1 MITLKKEIKMQ
12 LQTVGEPWMLGVF
25 FVIVI
30 IMICVDMFMLGRK
43 GDSKV
48 STKEALIWSV
58 IWISIAMLFNLWL
71 YFYLS
76 GKYDENIATQKS
88 LEFLTGYILEKSLA
102 VDNLFVFV
110 MLFAYFKVPEI
121 YQKRVL
127 VYGIFGA
134 LILRSIMIV
143 VGATLVS
150 QFHWILYIFGAFL
163 LFSGIKMFKSSED
176 SGDIENNFII
186 KFLKR
191 NFKITDNYHGEKFFV
206 KIDGKTWI
214 TPLFVVLIFIE
225 VTDLIFAVDSIP
237 AIFAVTTDPF
247 IVYTS
252 NIFAILG
259 LRALYFILADM
270 ADRFELLKYGLA
282 IILMFIGVKLL
293 IMEFYKIPIL
303 LSLGFVIG
311 VLVISIIASIK
322 KTSKK
327 I

>member
-1 MITLKKEIKMQ
+1 MQ

-25 FVIVI
+25 FIVVL

-48 STKEALIWSV
+48 STKEALTWSIV
-58 IWISIAMLFNLWL
+58 WITIAMLFNLWL
-71 YFYLS
+71 YFYL
-76 GKYDENIATQKS
+76 GDKYGEEIATQKS
-88 LEFLTGYILEKSLA
+88 LEFLTGYVLEKSLA

-110 MLFAYFKVPEI
+110 MLFAYFKVPDI

-150 QFHWILYIFGAFL
+150 EFHWILYIFGAFL
-163 LFSGIKMFKSSED
+163 LFSGIKMFKAGED

-186 KFLKR
+186 KFLRR

-293 IMEFYKIPIL
+293 IMEFFKIPIL

-311 VLVISIIASIK
+311 VLAISIIASIK

-327 I
+327 V

>member
-1 MITLKKEIKMQ
+1 MQ

-25 FVIVI
+25 FLIVI
-30 IMICVDMFMLGRK
+30 LMICVDLFTLGRK

-48 STKEALIWSV
+48 STREALIWSV
-58 IWISIAMLFNLWL
+58 VWITVAMLFNLWL
-71 YFYLS
+71 YFYL
-76 GKYDENIATQKS
+76 GNKYGEEIATQKS

-110 MLFAYFKVPEI
+110 MLFAYFKVPDI

-150 QFHWILYIFGAFL
+150 EFQWILYIFGAFL
-163 LFSGIKMFKSSED
+163 LFSGIKMFKASED

-186 KFLKR
+186 KFLRK

-270 ADRFELLKYGLA
+270 ADKFELLKYGLA
-282 IILMFIGVKLL
+282 VILMFIGVKLL

-322 KTSKK
+322 KV
-327 I
+327 

>member
-1 MITLKKEIKMQ
+1 MQ
-12 LQTVGEPWMLGVF
+12 LQTVGEPWMLGIF
-25 FVIVI
+25 FVVVT
-30 IMICVDMFMLGRK
+30 IMVLIDMFMLGRK

-48 STKEALIWSV
+48 STKEALIWSI
-58 IWISIAMLFNLWL
+58 IWVAVAMLFNLWL

-76 GKYDENIATQKS
+76 DKFSEEIATQKS
-88 LEFLTGYILEKSLA
+88 IEFLTGYVLEKSLA

-110 MLFAYFKVPEI
+110 MLFAYFKVPEV

-143 VGATLVS
+143 IGATLVS

-163 LFSGIKMFKSSED
+163 LFSGIKMFKAGED

-186 KFLKR
+186 KFLRR
-191 NFKITDNYHGEKFFV
+191 NFKITNDYHGEKFFV

-225 VTDLIFAVDSIP
+225 FTDLIFAVDSIP

-282 IILMFIGVKLL
+282 VILIFIGIKLL

-303 LSLGFVIG
+303 LSLGFVVG
-311 VLVISIIASIK
+311 VLAISIIASIK
-322 KTSKK
+322 MSSKK

>member
-1 MITLKKEIKMQ
+1 M
-12 LQTVGEPWMLGVF
+12 
-25 FVIVI
+25 IVI
-30 IMICVDMFMLGRK
+30 
-43 GDSKV
+43 
-48 STKEALIWSV
+48 
-58 IWISIAMLFNLWL
+58 
-71 YFYLS
+71 
-76 GKYDENIATQKS
+76 
-88 LEFLTGYILEKSLA
+88 
-102 VDNLFVFV
+102 
-110 MLFAYFKVPEI
+110 
-121 YQKRVL
+121 
-127 VYGIFGA
+127 
-134 LILRSIMIV
+134 
-143 VGATLVS
+143 GATLVS
-150 QFHWILYIFGAFL
+150 QFQWVLYLFGAFL
-163 LFSGIKMFKSSED
+163 LFSGIKMFKNSEE

-186 KFLKR
+186 KFLKK
-191 NFKITDNYHGEKFFV
+191 NFKITNNYYGEKFFIT
-206 KIDGKTWI
+206 IDGKMWI

-282 IILMFIGVKLL
+282 VILMFIGVKLL

-311 VLVISIIASIK
+311 VLAISIIASIK
-322 KTSKK
+322 KTSHK

>member
-1 MITLKKEIKMQ
+1 ME

-48 STKEALIWSV
+48 STKEALVWSV

-76 GKYDENIATQKS
+76 DKYDENIATQKS

-191 NFKITDNYHGEKFFV
+191 NFKITNNYHGEKFFV

-282 IILMFIGVKLL
+282 IILMFIGIKLL

-311 VLVISIIASIK
+311 VLVISIIVSIK

>member
-1 MITLKKEIKMQ
+1 MQ

-25 FVIVI
+25 FIVVL

-48 STKEALIWSV
+48 STKEALIWSA
-58 IWISIAMLFNLWL
+58 IWITIAMLFNLWL
-71 YFYLS
+71 YIYLGS
-76 GKYDENIATQKS
+76 KYGEEVATQKS
-88 LEFLTGYILEKSLA
+88 LEFLTGYVLEKSLA
-102 VDNLFVFV
+102 VDNLFVFI
-110 MLFAYFKVPEI
+110 MLFTYFKVPEI

-150 QFHWILYIFGAFL
+150 EFHWILYIFGAFL
-163 LFSGIKMFKSSED
+163 LFSGIKMFKSGED

-186 KFLKR
+186 KFLRK

-225 VTDLIFAVDSIP
+225 FTDLIFAVDSIP

-259 LRALYFILADM
+259 LRALYFILVDM

-293 IMEFYKIPIL
+293 IMEFFKIPIL

-311 VLVISIIASIK
+311 VLAISIIASIK

-327 I
+327 V

>member
-1 MITLKKEIKMQ
+1 MQ

-25 FVIVI
+25 FIVVL

-48 STKEALIWSV
+48 STKEALIWSA
-58 IWISIAMLFNLWL
+58 IWITIAMLFNLWL
-71 YFYLS
+71 YFYLGS
-76 GKYDENIATQKS
+76 KYGEEVATQKS
-88 LEFLTGYILEKSLA
+88 LEFLTGYVLEKSLA
-102 VDNLFVFV
+102 VDNLFVFI
-110 MLFAYFKVPEI
+110 MLFTYFKVPEI

-150 QFHWILYIFGAFL
+150 EFHWILYIFGAFL
-163 LFSGIKMFKSSED
+163 LFSGIKMFKSGED

-186 KFLKR
+186 KFLRK

-225 VTDLIFAVDSIP
+225 FTDLIFAVDSIP

-259 LRALYFILADM
+259 LRALYFILVDM

-293 IMEFYKIPIL
+293 IMEFFKIPIL

-311 VLVISIIASIK
+311 VLAISIIASIK

-327 I
+327 V

>member
-1 MITLKKEIKMQ
+1 MQ

-30 IMICVDMFMLGRK
+30 VMIFIDMFMLGRK
-43 GDSKV
+43 GDTKV

-58 IWISIAMLFNLWL
+58 VWITIAMLFNLWL

-76 GKYDENIATQKS
+76 DKYDADIATQKS

-110 MLFAYFKVPEI
+110 MLFAYFKVPTI

-127 VYGIFGA
+127 IYGIFGA

-143 VGATLVS
+143 IGATLVS
-150 QFHWILYIFGAFL
+150 EFQWILYLFGAFL
-163 LFSGIKMFKSSED
+163 LFSGIKMFKTSEH
-176 SGDIENNFII
+176 SGDIENNFSI
-186 KFLKR
+186 KFLRK

-282 IILMFIGVKLL
+282 VILMFIGVKLL

-311 VLVISIIASIK
+311 VLAISIIASIK

>member
-1 MITLKKEIKMQ
+1 MQ

-25 FVIVI
+25 FIVVL

-48 STKEALIWSV
+48 STKEALIWSA
-58 IWISIAMLFNLWL
+58 IWITIAMLFNLWL
-71 YFYLS
+71 YIYLGS
-76 GKYDENIATQKS
+76 KYGEEVATQKS
-88 LEFLTGYILEKSLA
+88 LEFLTGYVLEKSLA

-110 MLFAYFKVPEI
+110 MLFAYFKVPDI

-163 LFSGIKMFKSSED
+163 LFSGIKMFKAGED

-186 KFLKR
+186 KFLRR

-225 VTDLIFAVDSIP
+225 FTDLIFAVDSIP

-259 LRALYFILADM
+259 LRALYFILVDM

-293 IMEFYKIPIL
+293 IMEFFKIPIL

-311 VLVISIIASIK
+311 VLAISIIASIK

-327 I
+327 V

>member
-1 MITLKKEIKMQ
+1 MQ

-25 FVIVI
+25 FIVVL

-48 STKEALIWSV
+48 STKEALIWSA
-58 IWISIAMLFNLWL
+58 IWITIAMLFNLWL
-71 YFYLS
+71 YIYLGS
-76 GKYDENIATQKS
+76 KYGEEVATQKS
-88 LEFLTGYILEKSLA
+88 LEFLTGYVLEKSLA

-110 MLFAYFKVPEI
+110 MLFAYFKVPDI

-150 QFHWILYIFGAFL
+150 EFHWILYIFGAFL

-191 NFKITDNYHGEKFFV
+191 NFKITNNYHGEKFFV

-225 VTDLIFAVDSIP
+225 FTDLIFAVDSIP

-259 LRALYFILADM
+259 LRALYFILVDM

-293 IMEFYKIPIL
+293 IMEFFKIPIL

-311 VLVISIIASIK
+311 VLAISIIASIK

-327 I
+327 V

>member
-1 MITLKKEIKMQ
+1 MQ

-25 FVIVI
+25 FIIVL

-48 STKEALIWSV
+48 STKEALIWSI
-58 IWISIAMLFNLWL
+58 IWITIAMLFNLWL
-71 YFYLS
+71 YFYLGS
-76 GKYDENIATQKS
+76 KYGEEVATQKS
-88 LEFLTGYILEKSLA
+88 LEFLTGYVLEKSLA

-150 QFHWILYIFGAFL
+150 EFHWILYIFGAFL
-163 LFSGIKMFKSSED
+163 LFSGIKMFKSGED

-186 KFLKR
+186 KFLRK

-225 VTDLIFAVDSIP
+225 FTDLIFAVDSIP

-259 LRALYFILADM
+259 LRALYFILVDM

-293 IMEFYKIPIL
+293 IMEFFKIPIL

-311 VLVISIIASIK
+311 VLAISIIASIK

-327 I
+327 V

>member
-1 MITLKKEIKMQ
+1 ME

-25 FVIVI
+25 FIIVL

-43 GDSKV
+43 GDTKV
-48 STKEALIWSV
+48 STKEALIWSA
-58 IWISIAMLFNLWL
+58 IWITIAMLFNLWL
-71 YFYLS
+71 YFYLGS
-76 GKYDENIATQKS
+76 KYGEEVATQKS
-88 LEFLTGYILEKSLA
+88 LEFLTGYVLEKSLA

-110 MLFAYFKVPEI
+110 MLFAYFKVPDI

-150 QFHWILYIFGAFL
+150 EFHWILYIFGAFL
-163 LFSGIKMFKSSED
+163 LFSGIKMFKAGED

-186 KFLKR
+186 KFLRR

-225 VTDLIFAVDSIP
+225 FTDLIFAVDSIP

-259 LRALYFILADM
+259 LRALYFILVDM

-293 IMEFYKIPIL
+293 IMEFFKIPIL

-311 VLVISIIASIK
+311 VLAISIIASIK

-327 I
+327 V

>member
-1 MITLKKEIKMQ
+1 MQ
-12 LQTVGEPWMLGVF
+12 FQTVGEPWMLGVF
-25 FVIVI
+25 FVVVI
-30 IMICVDMFMLGRK
+30 AMILIDMFMLGRK
-43 GDSKV
+43 GDAKV
-48 STKEALIWSV
+48 STKEALIWSIV
-58 IWISIAMLFNLWL
+58 WVAVAMAFNLWL
-71 YFYLS
+71 YLYLG
-76 GKYDENIATQKS
+76 GKYGEEVASQKS

-110 MLFAYFKVPEI
+110 MLFAYFKVPDI

-143 VGATLVS
+143 IGAALVS

-163 LFSGIKMFKSSED
+163 LFSGIKMFKAGED

-186 KFLKR
+186 KFLRR
-191 NFKITDNYHGEKFFV
+191 NFKITDGYHDEKFFV
-206 KIDGKTWI
+206 KLDGRTWI

-282 IILMFIGVKLL
+282 VILIFIGVKLL

-311 VLVISIIASIK
+311 VLAISIIASIK
-322 KTSKK
+322 KTGKNG
-327 I
+327 

>member
-1 MITLKKEIKMQ
+1 ME

-48 STKEALIWSV
+48 STKEALVWSV

-76 GKYDENIATQKS
+76 DKYDENIATQKS

-150 QFHWILYIFGAFL
+150 EFHWILYIFGAFL
-163 LFSGIKMFKSSED
+163 LFSGIKMFKSGED

-186 KFLKR
+186 KFLRR

-225 VTDLIFAVDSIP
+225 FTDLIFAVDSIP

-259 LRALYFILADM
+259 LRALYFILVDM

-293 IMEFYKIPIL
+293 IMEFFKIPIL

-311 VLVISIIASIK
+311 VLAISIIASIK

-327 I
+327 V

>member
-1 MITLKKEIKMQ
+1 MQ

-25 FVIVI
+25 FIVVL

-48 STKEALIWSV
+48 STKEALIWSA
-58 IWISIAMLFNLWL
+58 IWITIAMLFNLWL
-71 YFYLS
+71 YFYLGS
-76 GKYDENIATQKS
+76 KYGEEVATQKS
-88 LEFLTGYILEKSLA
+88 LEFLTGYVLEKSLA
-102 VDNLFVFV
+102 VDNLFVFI
-110 MLFAYFKVPEI
+110 MLFTYFKVPEI

-150 QFHWILYIFGAFL
+150 EFHWILYIFGAFL
-163 LFSGIKMFKSSED
+163 LFSGIKMFKSGED

-186 KFLKR
+186 KFLRR

-225 VTDLIFAVDSIP
+225 FTDLIFAVDSIP

-259 LRALYFILADM
+259 LRALYFILVDM

-293 IMEFYKIPIL
+293 IMEFFKIPIL
-303 LSLGFVIG
+303 LSLGFAIG
-311 VLVISIIASIK
+311 VLAISIIASIK

-327 I
+327 V

>member
-1 MITLKKEIKMQ
+1 MQ

-25 FVIVI
+25 FIVVL

-48 STKEALIWSV
+48 STKEALIWSA
-58 IWISIAMLFNLWL
+58 IWITIAMLFNLWL
-71 YFYLS
+71 YFYLGS
-76 GKYDENIATQKS
+76 KYGEEVATQKS
-88 LEFLTGYILEKSLA
+88 LEFLTGYVLEKSLA
-102 VDNLFVFV
+102 VDNLFVFI
-110 MLFAYFKVPEI
+110 MLFTYFKVPEI

-150 QFHWILYIFGAFL
+150 EFHWILYIFGAFL
-163 LFSGIKMFKSSED
+163 LFSGIKMFKAGED

-186 KFLKR
+186 KFLRR

-225 VTDLIFAVDSIP
+225 FTDLIFAVDSIP

-259 LRALYFILADM
+259 LRALYFILVDM

-293 IMEFYKIPIL
+293 IMEFFKIPIL

-311 VLVISIIASIK
+311 VLAISIIASIK

-327 I
+327 V

>member
-1 MITLKKEIKMQ
+1 MQ

-25 FVIVI
+25 FIVVL

-48 STKEALIWSV
+48 STKEALVWSV

-76 GKYDENIATQKS
+76 DKYDENIATQKS

-150 QFHWILYIFGAFL
+150 EFHWILYIFGAFL
-163 LFSGIKMFKSSED
+163 LFSGIKMFKSGED

-186 KFLKR
+186 KFLRR

-225 VTDLIFAVDSIP
+225 FTDLIFAVDSIP

-259 LRALYFILADM
+259 LRALYFILVDM

-293 IMEFYKIPIL
+293 IMEFFKIPIL

-311 VLVISIIASIK
+311 VLAISIIASIK

-327 I
+327 V

>member
-1 MITLKKEIKMQ
+1 ME

-25 FVIVI
+25 FIVVIV
-30 IMICVDMFMLGRK
+30 MIFVDMFMLGRK
-43 GDSKV
+43 GDTKV

-58 IWISIAMLFNLWL
+58 IWITIAMLFNLWL
-71 YFYLS
+71 YFYLGS
-76 GKYDENIATQKS
+76 KYGEEIATQKS

-225 VTDLIFAVDSIP
+225 ATDLIFAVDSIP

-282 IILMFIGVKLL
+282 VILMFIGVKLL
-293 IMEFYKIPIL
+293 IIEFYKIPIL

>member
-1 MITLKKEIKMQ
+1 MQ

-25 FVIVI
+25 FLIVI
-30 IMICVDMFMLGRK
+30 LMIFVDLFTLGRK

-48 STKEALIWSV
+48 STREALIWSV
-58 IWISIAMLFNLWL
+58 VWITVAMLFNLWL
-71 YFYLS
+71 YFYL
-76 GKYDENIATQKS
+76 GDKYGEEIATQKS

-110 MLFAYFKVPEI
+110 MLFAYFKVPDI

-150 QFHWILYIFGAFL
+150 EFQWILYIFGAFL
-163 LFSGIKMFKSSED
+163 LFSGIKMFKASED

-186 KFLKR
+186 KFLRK

-282 IILMFIGVKLL
+282 VILMFIGVKLL

-322 KTSKK
+322 KV
-327 I
+327 

>member
-1 MITLKKEIKMQ
+1 ME

-48 STKEALIWSV
+48 STKEALIWSA
-58 IWISIAMLFNLWL
+58 IWITIAMLFNLWL
-71 YFYLS
+71 YFYLGS
-76 GKYDENIATQKS
+76 KYGEEVATQKS
-88 LEFLTGYILEKSLA
+88 LEFLTGYVLEKSLA
-102 VDNLFVFV
+102 VDNLFVFI
-110 MLFAYFKVPEI
+110 MLFTYFKVPEI

-150 QFHWILYIFGAFL
+150 EFHWILYIFGAFL
-163 LFSGIKMFKSSED
+163 LFSGIKMFKSGED

-186 KFLKR
+186 KFLRR

-225 VTDLIFAVDSIP
+225 FTDLIFAVDSIP

-259 LRALYFILADM
+259 LRALYFILVDM

-293 IMEFYKIPIL
+293 IMEFFKIPIL

-311 VLVISIIASIK
+311 VLAISIIASIK

-327 I
+327 V

>member
-1 MITLKKEIKMQ
+1 ME

-48 STKEALIWSV
+48 STKEALVWSV

-76 GKYDENIATQKS
+76 DKYDENIATQKS

-102 VDNLFVFV
+102 VDNLFVFI

-150 QFHWILYIFGAFL
+150 EFHWILYIFGAFL
-163 LFSGIKMFKSSED
+163 LFSGIKMFKSGED

-186 KFLKR
+186 KFLRR

-225 VTDLIFAVDSIP
+225 FTDLIFAVDSIP

-259 LRALYFILADM
+259 LRALYFILVDM

-293 IMEFYKIPIL
+293 IMEFFKIPIL

-327 I
+327 V

>member
-1 MITLKKEIKMQ
+1 MQ

-25 FVIVI
+25 FIVVL

-48 STKEALIWSV
+48 STKEALIWSA
-58 IWISIAMLFNLWL
+58 IWITIAMLFNLWL
-71 YFYLS
+71 YFYLGS
-76 GKYDENIATQKS
+76 KYGEEVATQKS
-88 LEFLTGYILEKSLA
+88 LEFLTGYVLEKSLA
-102 VDNLFVFV
+102 VDNLFVFI
-110 MLFAYFKVPEI
+110 MLFTYFKVPEI

-150 QFHWILYIFGAFL
+150 EFHWILYIFGAFL
-163 LFSGIKMFKSSED
+163 LFSGIKMFKAGED

-186 KFLKR
+186 KFLRK

-225 VTDLIFAVDSIP
+225 FTDLIFAVDSIP

-259 LRALYFILADM
+259 LRALYFILVDM

-293 IMEFYKIPIL
+293 IMEFFKIPIL

-311 VLVISIIASIK
+311 VLAISIIASIK

-327 I
+327 V

>member
-1 MITLKKEIKMQ
+1 MQ

-25 FVIVI
+25 FIVVL

-48 STKEALIWSV
+48 STKEALIWSA
-58 IWISIAMLFNLWL
+58 IWITIAMLFNLWL
-71 YFYLS
+71 YIYLGS
-76 GKYDENIATQKS
+76 KYGEEVATQKS
-88 LEFLTGYILEKSLA
+88 LEFLTGYVLEKSLA

-110 MLFAYFKVPEI
+110 MLFAYFKVPDI

-150 QFHWILYIFGAFL
+150 EFHWILYIFGAFL
-163 LFSGIKMFKSSED
+163 LFSGIKMFKAGED

-186 KFLKR
+186 KFLRR

-225 VTDLIFAVDSIP
+225 FTDLIFAVDSIP

-259 LRALYFILADM
+259 LRALYFILVDM

-293 IMEFYKIPIL
+293 IMEFFKIPIL

-311 VLVISIIASIK
+311 VLAISIIASIK

-327 I
+327 V

>member
-1 MITLKKEIKMQ
+1 MQ

-25 FVIVI
+25 FIVVIVMVFI
-30 IMICVDMFMLGRK
+30 DMFMLGRK

-58 IWISIAMLFNLWL
+58 IWITIAMLFNLWL
-71 YFYLS
+71 YFYL
-76 GKYDENIATQKS
+76 GDKYGEEIATQKS

-110 MLFAYFKVPEI
+110 MLFAYFKVPDI

-186 KFLKR
+186 KFLRK

-282 IILMFIGVKLL
+282 VILMFIGIKLL
-293 IMEFYKIPIL
+293 IIEFYKIPIL

>member
-1 MITLKKEIKMQ
+1 MQ

-25 FVIVI
+25 FIIVL

-48 STKEALIWSV
+48 STKEALIWSA
-58 IWISIAMLFNLWL
+58 IWITIAMLFNLWL
-71 YFYLS
+71 YFYLGS
-76 GKYDENIATQKS
+76 KYGEEVATQKS
-88 LEFLTGYILEKSLA
+88 LEFLTGYVLEKSLA

-110 MLFAYFKVPEI
+110 MLFAYFKVPDI

-150 QFHWILYIFGAFL
+150 EFHWILYIFGAFL
-163 LFSGIKMFKSSED
+163 LFSGIKMFKSGED
-176 SGDIENNFII
+176 SGDLGNNFII
-186 KFLKR
+186 KFLRR

-225 VTDLIFAVDSIP
+225 FTDLIFAVDSIP

-259 LRALYFILADM
+259 LRALYFILVDM

-293 IMEFYKIPIL
+293 IMEFFKIPIL

-311 VLVISIIASIK
+311 VLAISIIASIK

-327 I
+327 V

>member
-1 MITLKKEIKMQ
+1 MI
-12 LQTVGEPWMLGVF
+12 
-25 FVIVI
+25 
-30 IMICVDMFMLGRK
+30 
-43 GDSKV
+43 
-48 STKEALIWSV
+48 
-58 IWISIAMLFNLWL
+58 
-71 YFYLS
+71 
-76 GKYDENIATQKS
+76 
-88 LEFLTGYILEKSLA
+88 
-102 VDNLFVFV
+102 
-110 MLFAYFKVPEI
+110 
-121 YQKRVL
+121 
-127 VYGIFGA
+127 
-134 LILRSIMIV
+134 
-143 VGATLVS
+143 GATLVS
-150 QFHWILYIFGAFL
+150 EFHWILYIFGAFL
-163 LFSGIKMFKSSED
+163 LFSGIKMFKSGED

-186 KFLKR
+186 KFLRR

-225 VTDLIFAVDSIP
+225 FTDLIFAVDSIP

-259 LRALYFILADM
+259 LRALYFILVDM

-293 IMEFYKIPIL
+293 IMEFFKIPIL

-311 VLVISIIASIK
+311 VLAISIIASIK

-327 I
+327 V

>member
-1 MITLKKEIKMQ
+1 MFKKEMKMQ

-25 FVIVI
+25 FIIVIV
-30 IMICVDMFMLGRK
+30 MIFVDMFMLGRK
-43 GDSKV
+43 RDSKV

-58 IWISIAMLFNLWL
+58 VWITIAMLFNLWL

-76 GKYDENIATQKS
+76 DKYDADIATQKS

-110 MLFAYFKVPEI
+110 MLFAYFKVPDI

-127 VYGIFGA
+127 VYGIIGA
-134 LILRSIMIV
+134 LVLRSIMIV

-150 QFHWILYIFGAFL
+150 EFQWILYLFGAFL
-163 LFSGIKMFKSSED
+163 LFSGIKMFKNSEE

-186 KFLKR
+186 KFLRK
-191 NFKITDNYHGEKFFV
+191 NFNITDNYHGEKFFLR
-206 KIDGKTWI
+206 IDGKTWI

-282 IILMFIGVKLL
+282 VILMFIGVKLL

-311 VLVISIIASIK
+311 VLAISIIASIK
-322 KTSKK
+322 KTSQK

>member
-1 MITLKKEIKMQ
+1 MQ

-25 FVIVI
+25 FIVVL

-48 STKEALIWSV
+48 STKEALIWSA
-58 IWISIAMLFNLWL
+58 IWITIAMLFNLWL
-71 YFYLS
+71 YFYLGS
-76 GKYDENIATQKS
+76 KYGEEVATQKS
-88 LEFLTGYILEKSLA
+88 LEFLTGYVLEKSLA
-102 VDNLFVFV
+102 VDNLFVFI
-110 MLFAYFKVPEI
+110 MLFTYFKVPEI

-150 QFHWILYIFGAFL
+150 EFHWILYIFGAFL
-163 LFSGIKMFKSSED
+163 LFSGIKMFKSGED

-186 KFLKR
+186 KFLRK

-225 VTDLIFAVDSIP
+225 ATDLIFAVDSIP

-293 IMEFYKIPIL
+293 IMEFFKIPIL

-327 I
+327 V

>member
-1 MITLKKEIKMQ
+1 ME

-48 STKEALIWSV
+48 STKEALVWSV

-76 GKYDENIATQKS
+76 DKYDENIATQKS

-191 NFKITDNYHGEKFFV
+191 NFKITNNYHGEKFFV

-282 IILMFIGVKLL
+282 VILIFIGVKLL

-311 VLVISIIASIK
+311 VLAISIIASIK

-327 I
+327 V

>member
-1 MITLKKEIKMQ
+1 MQ
-12 LQTVGEPWMLGVF
+12 LQTVGEPWMLGIF
-25 FVIVI
+25 FIIVVV
-30 IMICVDMFMLGRK
+30 MIFVDMFLLGRK

-48 STKEALIWSV
+48 STKESLIWSL

-71 YFYLS
+71 YFYLRDT
-76 GKYDENIATQKS
+76 YNEDIAAQKS

-127 VYGIFGA
+127 VYGIIGA
-134 LILRSIMIV
+134 LVLRSVMIV
-143 VGATLVS
+143 IGATLVS
-150 QFHWILYIFGAFL
+150 QFQWVLYLFGAFL
-163 LFSGIKMFKSSED
+163 LFSGIKMFKNSEE

-186 KFLKR
+186 KFLKK
-191 NFKITDNYHGEKFFV
+191 NFKITNNYHGEKFFIT
-206 KIDGKTWI
+206 IDGKMWI

-282 IILMFIGVKLL
+282 VILMFIGVKLL

-311 VLVISIIASIK
+311 VLAISIIASIK
-322 KTSKK
+322 KTSHK

>member
-1 MITLKKEIKMQ
+1 MQ

-25 FVIVI
+25 FIVVL

-48 STKEALIWSV
+48 STKEALIWSA
-58 IWISIAMLFNLWL
+58 IWITIAMLFNLWL
-71 YFYLS
+71 YFYLGS
-76 GKYDENIATQKS
+76 KYGEEVATQKS
-88 LEFLTGYILEKSLA
+88 LEFLTGYVLEKSLA
-102 VDNLFVFV
+102 VDNLFVFI
-110 MLFAYFKVPEI
+110 MLFTYFKVPEI

-150 QFHWILYIFGAFL
+150 EFHWILYIFGAFL
-163 LFSGIKMFKSSED
+163 LFSGIKMFKSGED

-186 KFLKR
+186 KFLRK

-293 IMEFYKIPIL
+293 IMEFFKIPIL

-311 VLVISIIASIK
+311 VLAISIIASIK

-327 I
+327 V

>member
-1 MITLKKEIKMQ
+1 
-12 LQTVGEPWMLGVF
+12 MLGVF
-25 FVIVI
+25 FIVVIVMVFI
-30 IMICVDMFMLGRK
+30 DMFMLGRK

-48 STKEALIWSV
+48 STKEALTWSIV
-58 IWISIAMLFNLWL
+58 WITIAMLFNLWL
-71 YFYLS
+71 YFYL
-76 GKYDENIATQKS
+76 GDKYGEEIATQKS
-88 LEFLTGYILEKSLA
+88 LEFLTGYVLEKSLA

-110 MLFAYFKVPEI
+110 MLFAYFKVPDI

-150 QFHWILYIFGAFL
+150 EFHWILYIFGAFL
-163 LFSGIKMFKSSED
+163 LFSGIKMFKAGED

-186 KFLKR
+186 KFLRR

-282 IILMFIGVKLL
+282 IILMFIGIKLL

>member
-1 MITLKKEIKMQ
+1 MQ

-30 IMICVDMFMLGRK
+30 IMIFVDMFMLGRK
-43 GDSKV
+43 GDTKV
-48 STKEALIWSV
+48 STKEALIWSIV
-58 IWISIAMLFNLWL
+58 WITIAMLFNLWL

-76 GKYDENIATQKS
+76 DKYDEDIATQKS

-191 NFKITDNYHGEKFFV
+191 NFKITNNYHGEKFFV

-225 VTDLIFAVDSIP
+225 ATDLIFAVDSIP

-311 VLVISIIASIK
+311 VLAISIIASIK

>member
-1 MITLKKEIKMQ
+1 MQ

-25 FVIVI
+25 FIVVL

-48 STKEALIWSV
+48 STKEALIWSA
-58 IWISIAMLFNLWL
+58 IWITIAMLFNLWL
-71 YFYLS
+71 YFYLGS
-76 GKYDENIATQKS
+76 KYGEEVATQKS
-88 LEFLTGYILEKSLA
+88 LEFLTGYVLEKSLA

-110 MLFAYFKVPEI
+110 MLFAYFKVPDI

-150 QFHWILYIFGAFL
+150 EFHWILYIFGAFL
-163 LFSGIKMFKSSED
+163 LFSGIKMFKSGED

-186 KFLKR
+186 KFLRR

-225 VTDLIFAVDSIP
+225 FTDLIFAVDSIP

-259 LRALYFILADM
+259 LRALYFILVDM

-293 IMEFYKIPIL
+293 IMEFFKIPIL

-311 VLVISIIASIK
+311 VLAISIIASIK

-327 I
+327 V

>member
-1 MITLKKEIKMQ
+1 ME

-48 STKEALIWSV
+48 STKEALVWSV

-76 GKYDENIATQKS
+76 DKYDENIATQKS

-150 QFHWILYIFGAFL
+150 EFHWILYIFGAFL
-163 LFSGIKMFKSSED
+163 LFSGIKMFKSGED

-186 KFLKR
+186 KFLRK

-225 VTDLIFAVDSIP
+225 FTDLIFAVDSIP

-259 LRALYFILADM
+259 LRALFFILADM

-293 IMEFYKIPIL
+293 IMEFFKIPIL

-327 I
+327 V

>member
-1 MITLKKEIKMQ
+1 MQ

-25 FVIVI
+25 FLIVI
-30 IMICVDMFMLGRK
+30 LMICVDLFTLGRK

-48 STKEALIWSV
+48 STREALIWSV
-58 IWISIAMLFNLWL
+58 VWITVAMLFNLWL
-71 YFYLS
+71 YFYL
-76 GKYDENIATQKS
+76 GDKYGEEIATQKS

-110 MLFAYFKVPEI
+110 MLFAYFKVPDI

-143 VGATLVS
+143 IGATLVS
-150 QFHWILYIFGAFL
+150 EFQWILYIFGAFL
-163 LFSGIKMFKSSED
+163 LFSGIKMFKASED

-186 KFLKR
+186 KFLRK

-206 KIDGKTWI
+206 NIDGKTWI

-282 IILMFIGVKLL
+282 VILMFIGVKLL

-322 KTSKK
+322 KV
-327 I
+327 